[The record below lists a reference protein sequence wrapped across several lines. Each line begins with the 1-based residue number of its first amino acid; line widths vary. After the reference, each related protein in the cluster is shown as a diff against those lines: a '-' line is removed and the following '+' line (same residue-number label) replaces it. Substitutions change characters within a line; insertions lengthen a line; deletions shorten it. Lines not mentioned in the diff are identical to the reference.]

1 MTPYLP
7 QRRLGHGASSDVQ
20 FWNVFTSHLFE
31 CSLIRAY
38 LIAGKT
44 NVAMMSILNVLGQY
58 QKERTEMEVEQ
69 DEGQSENLSERFDLS
84 AFKIIYVAPMKALVQ
99 EVVKN
104 FSKRLG
110 PYGVVVREVNRV
122 PTWMDG
128 RHILIPLWH
137 LFFVI
142 ITHLKFSFS

>member
-1 MTPYLP
+1 
-7 QRRLGHGASSDVQ
+7 
-20 FWNVFTSHLFE
+20 
-31 CSLIRAY
+31 
-38 LIAGKT
+38 
-44 NVAMMSILNVLGQY
+44 
-58 QKERTEMEVEQ
+58 MEVEQ
-69 DEGQSENLSERFDLS
+69 DEGQSEKLSERFDLS

-128 RHILIPLWH
+128 RRILIPLWH